1 MQPPPSYNSLAV
13 DKQVK
18 FTIPKGVRAGNTV
31 TVNLPTGKSVKI
43 TVPKGCKP
51 GNTITVNYKDKRPQ
65 SIQPTQSN
73 YQYEGKYNQ
82 QPTYPVVTPV
92 AVVPSHYYQPQNNF
106 PSAPPQQQ
114 QQQRQ
119 QQQQQQQQHY
129 PQVMAVPVN
138 PNNNRRSGGGAQWTN
153 QNKNL
158 GGVGR
163 DTYLHGITND
173 TSRDAE
179 LARRLAN
186 PQNWESDQRLQN
198 QLQEQ
203 ENREYRRRQEQEQAD
218 AKFAQKFA
226 DTDGDGFV
234 SREEQLAFQQSQQ
247 YQRPTQSPQVES
259 DAAMARRLAAQ
270 WDTYDGR

>member
-1 MQPPPSYNSLAV
+1 M
-13 DKQVK
+13 
-18 FTIPKGVRAGNTV
+18 
-31 TVNLPTGKSVKI
+31 
-43 TVPKGCKP
+43 
-51 GNTITVNYKDKRPQ
+51 
-65 SIQPTQSN
+65 
-73 YQYEGKYNQ
+73 
-82 QPTYPVVTPV
+82 
-92 AVVPSHYYQPQNNF
+92 PSHYYQPQNNF

-114 QQQRQ
+114 QR